1 MKFSGPR
8 SKTTRNAL
16 GWISVIVCFFITK
29 RTAKGK
35 ENLPKNGPYILAPN
49 HISLLDPF
57 VLHSKH
63 NRPTTYL
70 MAEDLEDL
78 GWKELWLPWLYGVLL
93 VNRKNLK
100 PSTIKTTQKQIEKNE
115 PICIFPEGTSLG
127 EGLKPLK
134 DGAAYFATKNKIPII
149 PVALSGTETIAPKLK
164 KLQRARVEIQFGS
177 PILPKD
183 GDSTALTTE
192 KIEKSLRKMLP
203 NKYL

>member
-8 SKTTRNAL
+8 NKTIRNAL
-16 GWISVIVCFFITK
+16 GWISVIVCFFITN
-29 RTAKGK
+29 RTTKGK

-49 HISLLDPF
+49 HVSLLDPF

-134 DGAAYFATKNKIPII
+134 DGAAYFAIKNKIPII
-149 PVALSGTETIAPKLK
+149 PVSLSGTEKIAPKLK
-164 KLQRARVEIQFGS
+164 KLQRAKVDICFGS
-177 PILPKD
+177 PILSTGEDTPK
-183 GDSTALTTE
+183 TVTT
-192 KIEKSLRKMLP
+192 KIERALKKMLP
-203 NKYL
+203 EKYQ

>member
-8 SKTTRNAL
+8 NKTIRNAL
-16 GWISVIVCFFITK
+16 GWISVIVCFFITN
-29 RTAKGK
+29 RTTKGK

-134 DGAAYFATKNKIPII
+134 DGAAYFAIKNKIPII
-149 PVALSGTETIAPKLK
+149 PVSLSGTEKIAPKLK
-164 KLQRARVEIQFGS
+164 KLQRAKVDICFGS
-177 PILPKD
+177 PILSTGEDTPK
-183 GDSTALTTE
+183 TVTT
-192 KIEKSLRKMLP
+192 KIERALKKMLP
-203 NKYL
+203 EKYQ

>member
-1 MKFSGPR
+1 M
-8 SKTTRNAL
+8 
-16 GWISVIVCFFITK
+16 SVIVCFFITN
-29 RTAKGK
+29 RTTKGK

-78 GWKELWLPWLYGVLL
+78 GWRELWLPWLYGVLL
-93 VNRKNLK
+93 VNRKSLK
-100 PSTIKTTQKQIEKNE
+100 PSTIKATKKQIEKNE

-134 DGAAYFATKNKIPII
+134 DGAAYLAIKNKIPII
-149 PVALSGTETIAPKLK
+149 PVALSGTEKIAPKLK
-164 KLQRARVEIQFGS
+164 KLQRARVDICFGP
-177 PILPKD
+177 PILSTGEDTPK
-183 GDSTALTTE
+183 TVTT
-192 KIEKSLRKMLP
+192 KIEGALKKMLP
-203 NKYL
+203 EKYQ

>member
-1 MKFSGPR
+1 M
-8 SKTTRNAL
+8 
-16 GWISVIVCFFITK
+16 SVIVCFFITN
-29 RTAKGK
+29 RTTKGK

-78 GWKELWLPWLYGVLL
+78 DWKELWLPWLYGVLL

-134 DGAAYFATKNKIPII
+134 DGAAYFAIKNKIPII
-149 PVALSGTETIAPKLK
+149 PVSLSGTEKIAPKLK
-164 KLQRARVEIQFGS
+164 KLQRAKVDICFGS
-177 PILPKD
+177 PILSTGEDTPK
-183 GDSTALTTE
+183 TVTT
-192 KIEKSLRKMLP
+192 KIERALKKMLP
-203 NKYL
+203 EKYQ

>member
-8 SKTTRNAL
+8 NKTIRNAL
-16 GWISVIVCFFITK
+16 GWTSVIVCFFITN
-29 RTAKGK
+29 RTTKGK

-100 PSTIKTTQKQIEKNE
+100 PSTIKATQKQIEKNE

-134 DGAAYFATKNKIPII
+134 DGAAYLAIKNKIPII
-149 PVALSGTETIAPKLK
+149 PVSLSGTEKIAPKLK
-164 KLQRARVEIQFGS
+164 KLQRAKVDICFGS
-177 PILPKD
+177 PILSTGEDTPK
-183 GDSTALTTE
+183 TVTT
-192 KIEKSLRKMLP
+192 KIERALKKMLP
-203 NKYL
+203 EKYQ

>member
-1 MKFSGPR
+1 M
-8 SKTTRNAL
+8 
-16 GWISVIVCFFITK
+16 CFFITS
-29 RTAKGK
+29 RTTKGK
-35 ENLPKNGPYILAPN
+35 ENLPKNGPYILTPN
-49 HISLLDPF
+49 HTSLLDPF

-93 VNRKNLK
+93 VNRKALK
-100 PSTIKTTQKQIEKNE
+100 PSTIKATQKQIEKNE

-183 GDSTALTTE
+183 GDPTTLTTE